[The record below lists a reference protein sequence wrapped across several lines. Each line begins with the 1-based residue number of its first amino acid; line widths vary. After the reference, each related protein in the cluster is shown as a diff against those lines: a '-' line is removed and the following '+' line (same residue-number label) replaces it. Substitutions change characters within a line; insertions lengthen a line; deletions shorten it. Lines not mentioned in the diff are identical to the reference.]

1 MKKTKILMALI
12 VPILSISIL
21 CGSSPVDVEY
31 TDHGVIIHSRMVYDN
46 RLILSDEEWDELM
59 RLAIAEAG
67 NQGVK
72 GQALVMRVVLNRWQS
87 GRYGETIHEVI
98 FAHGQFYDDGMYR
111 SDLQTVWEGNL
122 TPGQRRQIL
131 DAYNAKAWVE
141 YGWDES
147 EGALY
152 FCANGW
158 NYYGDEHLFK
168 YGGHWFSK

>member
-1 MKKTKILMALI
+1 MKKTILTM
-12 VPILSISIL
+12 ISIL
-21 CGSSPVDVEY
+21 TIFSANILCGFSPVDVEF
-31 TDHGVIIHSRMVYDN
+31 TDHGVVIHSLAVYDN

-59 RLAIAEAG
+59 RLGIAEAG

-72 GQALVMRVVLNRWQS
+72 GIALVIRVVINRWKT

-98 FAHGQFYDDGMYR
+98 FAQGQFYDEGMYR
-111 SDLQTVWEGNL
+111 SDLQTVWERNL

-131 DAYNAKAWVE
+131 DAYNARAWVE

-152 FCANGW
+152 FCADGW
-158 NYYGDEHLFK
+158 NYYGKEHLFK
-168 YGGHWFSK
+168 YGDHWFSK

>member
-1 MKKTKILMALI
+1 MKKTILMMTS
-12 VPILSISIL
+12 ILMLFSASIL
-21 CGSSPVDVEY
+21 CGCMPVEY
-31 TDHGVIIHSRMVYDN
+31 TDKGVIVHSRTSYEN
-46 RLILSDEEWDELM
+46 RLIFSDDEWDLLE
-59 RLAIAEAG
+59 RIAIAEGG

-72 GQALVMRVVLNRWQS
+72 GQALIMRVVINRWQS
-87 GRYGETIHEVI
+87 GRYGETLREVI
-98 FAHGQFYDDGMYR
+98 FAPNQFYTAGMYR
-111 SDLQTVWEGNL
+111 SDLRSVLDGDI

-131 DAYNAKAWVE
+131 DARNARAWVE

-152 FCANGW
+152 FCADGW